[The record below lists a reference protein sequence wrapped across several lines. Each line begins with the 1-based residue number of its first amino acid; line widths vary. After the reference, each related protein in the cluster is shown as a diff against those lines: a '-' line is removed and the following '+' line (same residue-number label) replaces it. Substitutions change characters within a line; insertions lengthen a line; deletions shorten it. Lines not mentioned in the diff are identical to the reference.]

1 MCASWQDN
9 DPKPSLPNNT
19 ESLAITASTTYL
31 LEILEGLRKGSLV
44 FHKTEGYIGTFDGFT
59 KIPSLFEFPTDT
71 RGCRILLRIPPTPE
85 PKIASPE
92 NIVLHDSLSLEE
104 RHRAILRACGKC
116 SMGIRNN
123 ATHRPRVAHCW
134 FCKAY
139 LNNAVNYECVACNWI
154 LCACGA
160 CGCGFK

>member
-9 DPKPSLPNNT
+9 DPKPSLPNT
-19 ESLAITASTTYL
+19 VESLAITASASYL
-31 LEILEGLRKGSLV
+31 LEILEGLRKGSFVL
-44 FHKTEGYIGTFDGFT
+44 HKAEGYIGTFDGFT
-59 KIPSLFEFPTDT
+59 KIRSLFELPADT
-71 RGCRILLRIPPTPE
+71 RGCRILVQIPTPAL
-85 PKIASPE
+85 KVASPE

-104 RHRAILRACGKC
+104 RHRAILSACGKC

-123 ATHRPRVAHCW
+123 ATHRSRVAHCW